1 MLAFNHVSL
10 ATATTFTASLYFNQ
24 PFFLPFITFVA
35 FSSLM
40 PDIDHPGSEMSSVFP
55 FVNKIFPHRGIT
67 HSMVGVVL
75 FSLGLYFLLG
85 YDKILSIVL
94 VVSAFIGVQFL
105 GEMLTRQT
113 RQFKNLSLDVLSNKQ
128 IKFMIRGITAI
139 LDVFLILLVFLIWKD
154 RFRIEI
160 LALLAFGYFA
170 HLIGDFVTK
179 EGIPVFWPIKKRIG
193 LALFRTGSFTEVVI
207 GFLLFIANIYLV
219 YTFWSKFGL
228 SNSSYWQNYLV
239 V

>member
-10 ATATTFTASLYFNQ
+10 ATATTFAASLHYNQ

-35 FSSLM
+35 FASLM

-67 HSMVGVVL
+67 HSIVGVGL
-75 FSLGLYFLLG
+75 FSFGLYFLLG
-85 YDKILSIVL
+85 YDKVLSAVL

-113 RQFKNLSLDVLSNKQ
+113 RQLQNLSLDLLSNKQ

-160 LALLAFGYFA
+160 LVLLAFGYFA

-193 LALFRTGSFTEVVI
+193 LALFRTGSFVELTI
-207 GFLLFIANIYLV
+207 GFFLFVANIYLV

-228 SNSSYWQNYLV
+228 SSPGYWQNYLTV
-239 V
+239 